1 MSQPPSPQI
10 PGSAPKKKGLPTLAW
25 VGIGC
30 GGIVIICII
39 AAVLAGGFLFKV
51 AKSALANPGKSSAE
65 FVVAGNKDL
74 TKVSENDDNGE
85 MTVRVKSTGEQL
97 TLKYDDLAKGRIL
110 VKDKD
115 GNVAPLSQGDLAKVP
130 AWVPRY
136 PGITDEVSLSQSE
149 DASSGMLAFTTND
162 SAEAIKKF
170 YSDEADKISLNSST
184 STSVNL
190 GDANKLNLTFGS
202 GPRALKV
209 DAFNKSGEPLS
220 VKVLYSGK

>member
-1 MSQPPSPQI
+1 MP
-10 PGSAPKKKGLPTLAW
+10 ALAW

-30 GGIVIICII
+30 GGMVIICII
-39 AAVLAGGFLFKV
+39 ATVLAGGFLFKA
-51 AKSALANPGKSSAE
+51 AKSAFANPGKSSAE

-74 TKVSENDDNGE
+74 SKVSENDESGE
-85 MTVRVKSTGEQL
+85 MTVQVKSTGEQL

-110 VKDKD
+110 AKDKE

-136 PGITDEVSLSQSE
+136 PGITDEVSLSQS
-149 DASSGMLAFTTND
+149 DDGTSGMLVFTTND

-170 YSDEADKISLNSST
+170 YSDEAEKISLTSSI
-184 STSVNL
+184 STSVDL
-190 GDANKLNLTFGS
+190 GGAAKLNLTFGS
-202 GPRALKV
+202 GPRTLKV
-209 DAFNKSGEPLS
+209 DAFSKTGEPFS